1 MATVAELLTQLENGE
16 IDVDGAARE
25 FAFVEWP
32 DEPER
37 AETLD
42 EAEADPDPR
51 PVAPGGFELVSQAY
65 ADGRIDDADYATLAQ
80 AYAEARD

>member
-16 IDVDGAARE
+16 ITADDMAKE

-32 DEPER
+32 EVNR

-42 EAEADPDPR
+42 DIEADPDP
-51 PVAPGGFELVSQAY
+51 APDPPGSFALVSQAY
-65 ADGRIDDADYATLAQ
+65 ADGRIDDAAYATLAQ
-80 AYAEARD
+80 GYADALA